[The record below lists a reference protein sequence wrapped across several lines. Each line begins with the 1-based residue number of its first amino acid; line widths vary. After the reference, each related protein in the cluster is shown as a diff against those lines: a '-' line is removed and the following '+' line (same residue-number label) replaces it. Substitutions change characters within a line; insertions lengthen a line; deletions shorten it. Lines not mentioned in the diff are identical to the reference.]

1 MSFARHKHNMG
12 FTVAELLVSIAVTMI
27 VAVGISSSMLVAGRA
42 IPDSD
47 NPANAA
53 LEAGAAAEELLS
65 EVQYTIS
72 INSYSA
78 TMVESTVAD
87 RDGNTL
93 PETIRYEWSGTPG
106 DPLTRQYNAGTVV
119 NVLDGVQE
127 FNLSYNLEPL
137 SDEVMGENESAE
149 TMLISYDSTENLTG
163 YRVRPSNWYGQYFL
177 PSLPADAISWKVTRV
192 EFFAKVD
199 YFPISSAGI
208 QLRLPTQDNVPSD
221 VILEQKEL
229 LEATLLDT
237 YLRQEFTFSNVSGLS
252 PDQGL
257 CLVVRC
263 LTGSYPAWI
272 RPLE

>member
-1 MSFARHKHNMG
+1 
-12 FTVAELLVSIAVTMI
+12 
-27 VAVGISSSMLVAGRA
+27 
-42 IPDSD
+42 
-47 NPANAA
+47 
-53 LEAGAAAEELLS
+53 
-65 EVQYTIS
+65 
-72 INSYSA
+72 
-78 TMVESTVAD
+78 
-87 RDGNTL
+87 
-93 PETIRYEWSGTPG
+93 
-106 DPLTRQYNAGTVV
+106 
-119 NVLDGVQE
+119 
-127 FNLSYNLEPL
+127 
-137 SDEVMGENESAE
+137 
-149 TMLISYDSTENLTG
+149 MLISYDSTENLTG

-237 YLRQEFTFSNVSGLS
+237 YLRQEFTFSSVSGLS

-272 RPLE
+272 RGQDENVSTPNSCLVRTTNAGDSWWACTDESLLFTVYGTVTTSGQPQIQSTYTLEAVRITLRATDEEQTTVYTGTRTPVKPKVVQ